1 MRALRF
7 DGAKI
12 VMDRAAPEP
21 TAPAGAAGLWAVV
34 RPTRMAVSEQDL
46 EVARGGIG
54 FNGVLG
60 REWAGVVERLVGD
73 ATVGGDA
80 KKWTGKRVSGSAWF
94 ACGVCDLCRGG
105 LANHCRAGRI
115 MGLRG
120 ADGCFADQFVAPMTS
135 LVEIPRDV
143 DDDGAVFTDLLSRA
157 IHAGQQSRSDARSM
171 PTIVGDGALALLTA
185 QVILPQ
191 CAKVRVVGWREPHI
205 ALCERWGVKHRLA
218 GDVGLRADQTA
229 VVECSGT
236 GEGLL
241 AAASMV
247 RPRGRLVLA
256 AATVDRDEAGR
267 MKAIEA
273 LRLAH
278 ERELE
283 IVGSRG
289 GSAPEAIGLLQRGGV
304 DVISLITRRM
314 KFADAPEAL
323 RVAARPEQIRVLME
337 M

>member
-1 MRALRF
+1 MRALRL

-12 VMDRAAPEP
+12 VLDRAAPEP
-21 TAPAGAAGLWAVV
+21 AMPAGAAGLWAVV

-46 EVARGGIG
+46 EAARGGSG
-54 FNGVLG
+54 FNGTLG
-60 REWAGVVERLVGD
+60 REWAGIVERLIGD
-73 ATVGGDA
+73 APAAEA
-80 KKWTGKRVSGSAWF
+80 KRWTGKRVAGSAWF

-120 ADGCFADQFVAPMTS
+120 ADGCFADLFAAPVTS

-157 IHAGQQSRSDARSM
+157 IHAGQQSRSDGRSM
-171 PTIVGDGALALLTA
+171 PTVVGDGALALLTA
-185 QVILPQ
+185 QVILPL

-205 ALCERWGVKHRLA
+205 ALCERWGMKHRLA

-229 VVECSGT
+229 VIECSGT
-236 GEGLL
+236 GEGLFV
-241 AAASMV
+241 AASMV

-256 AATVDRDEAGR
+256 AAIADRDEGGR
-267 MKAIEA
+267 TKAIEA

-283 IVGSRG
+283 IVGGRG

-314 KFADAPEAL
+314 KFADAIEAL
-323 RVAARPEQIRVLME
+323 RIAARPEQIRVLME

>member
-7 DGAKI
+7 DGAKM

-21 TAPAGAAGLWAVV
+21 TTPSGAAGQWAIV
-34 RPTRMAVSEQDL
+34 RPTRTAVSEQDL
-46 EVARGGIG
+46 DVSRGGSGFIG
-54 FNGVLG
+54 CLG
-60 REWAGVVERLVGD
+60 REWAGVVERLIGD
-73 ATVGGDA
+73 APAAEA
-80 KKWTGKRVSGSAWF
+80 KRWTGKRVAGSAWF

-120 ADGCFADQFVAPMTS
+120 ADGCIADLFAAPVTS

-157 IHAGQQSRSDARSM
+157 IHAGQQSRSDGRSM
-171 PTIVGDGALALLTA
+171 PTVVGDGALALLTA

-205 ALCERWGVKHRLA
+205 ALCERWGMKHRLA

-229 VVECSGT
+229 VIECSGT
-236 GEGLL
+236 GEGLFV
-241 AAASMV
+241 AASMV

-256 AATVDRDEAGR
+256 AAIADRDDAGR
-267 MKAIEA
+267 TKAIEA

-289 GSAPEAIGLLQRGGV
+289 GSAPEAVGLLQRGGV

-314 KFADAPEAL
+314 KFADAIEAV